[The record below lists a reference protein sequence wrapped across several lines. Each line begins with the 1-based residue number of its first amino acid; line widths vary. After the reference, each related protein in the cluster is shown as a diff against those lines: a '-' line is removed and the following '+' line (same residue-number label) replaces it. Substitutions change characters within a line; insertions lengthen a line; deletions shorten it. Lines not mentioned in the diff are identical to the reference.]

1 VVVGVGIG
9 YLPAIARII
18 RSEAVIERSKQ
29 YIAAAEGLGYSGPRI
44 VFEQLTPNVTS
55 QIIVQASMNL
65 PYAIIDI
72 AGLSFLGFGIQPP
85 TPDWGSMLAEGS
97 RSINLAP
104 WLVVFPALAVASLVL
119 SWNIF
124 GARLRQTLDPRQ
136 RR

>member
-1 VVVGVGIG
+1 
-9 YLPAIARII
+9 LA
-18 RSEAVIERSKQ
+18 
-29 YIAAAEGLGYSGPRI
+29 
-44 VFEQLTPNVTS
+44 PNVTS

-104 WLVVFPALAVASLVL
+104 WLVIFPAAAVAILVL
-119 SWNIF
+119 TWNIF
-124 GARLRQTLDPRQ
+124 GARLRHALDPRH